1 MGMHKLMTDF
11 HSQEDV
17 RFMCRTGEL
26 IRSGMPTRTVA
37 ALILEKPLDVGEPWE
52 EGEE

>member
-11 HSQEDV
+11 HSREDV
-17 RFMCRTGEL
+17 RFMCNTGEL
-26 IRSGMPTRTVA
+26 VRAGAMNVIA